1 MLNRVAKNI
10 ADKNLLDKGN
20 KYIVALSGGADS
32 VALLLSLKQLG
43 YDVEAA
49 HCNFHL
55 RGEESDRDEMFCVSL
70 CEKLSVPL
78 HRIHF
83 DTLEY
88 ASLHKISI
96 EMAARELRYN
106 YFAQLRNDIGACGVC
121 VAHHRDDSVETVL
134 LNLVRGTGLRGLR
147 GIQPVHDGIIRPLL
161 VVTRAE
167 IEEFLRAEGQD
178 YVTDS
183 TNKETDF
190 MRNKVRLELIPL
202 LKELNPAACENIA
215 HTAGVLCDV
224 EKIVE
229 ESIRKQKEIVFNEG
243 AGSIDIKKLD
253 SQKAPKY
260 LLYEILKNY
269 GFSSTQVEQIYENRY
284 GESGREFLSA
294 TSCVLVDRGQLIVS
308 NRQEEKSTMMKIPEE
323 GLYRIDNQESKLRI
337 EKIDNADGVVSRDK
351 NIATLDAE
359 NISFPLILRNV
370 TAGDRFHPFGM
381 RGSRLL
387 SDYMTDRKMNIYEKR
402 RQLVL
407 TDANDNILWVVGE
420 RTDNRYKVTDN
431 TQHVLRVTLL

>member
-10 ADKNLLDKGN
+10 ADNNLLDKGN

-32 VALLLSLKQLG
+32 VALLLSLRQLG

-55 RGEESDRDEMFCVSL
+55 RGEESDRDEKFCVSL

-161 VVTRAE
+161 VVTRSE

-215 HTAGVLCDV
+215 HTAGVLCV
-224 EKIVE
+224 
-229 ESIRKQKEIVFNEG
+229 
-243 AGSIDIKKLD
+243 DIKKLD

-260 LLYEILKNY
+260 LLYEILKDY

-294 TSCVLVDRGQLIVS
+294 TSCVLVDRGRLIVS

-337 EKIDNADGVVSRDK
+337 EKIDNTDGVVSRDK